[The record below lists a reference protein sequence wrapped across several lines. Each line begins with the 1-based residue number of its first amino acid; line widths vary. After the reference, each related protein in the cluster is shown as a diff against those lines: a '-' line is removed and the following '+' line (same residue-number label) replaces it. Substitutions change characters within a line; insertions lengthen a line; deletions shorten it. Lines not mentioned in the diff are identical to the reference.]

1 VQSKN
6 YARNAFSLVLISAL
20 TCQSLPAHAAEY
32 DAVCGGVRC
41 RLILD
46 GRGFAGPSGFIPT
59 HRIAQWYTGGGEERN
74 VAASAVGATG
84 GAVGGVVLGAIATCW
99 SIILCPIGLIGGG
112 IAGGM
117 GGSKVGKSADFYF
130 TVIGYNQSG
139 NKITQSFNFL
149 NKKPAARMIQE
160 LPAISGLGMGELR
173 SVEEIRAGDARAAE
187 TGTGRPQLPAT
198 IERAPAPGASKALP
212 ANLNDAAP
220 TEAAAAPPAGKS
232 CWSSVVNKPEMAAWA
247 AANTSQAAALK
258 KKYADC

>member
-1 VQSKN
+1 
-6 YARNAFSLVLISAL
+6 
-20 TCQSLPAHAAEY
+20 LPAHAAEY

>member
-1 VQSKN
+1 MATQ
-6 YARNAFSLVLISAL
+6 A
-20 TCQSLPAHAAEY
+20 LPAFAGEY
-32 DAVCGGVRC
+32 DAICAGVRC

-46 GRGFAGPSGFIPT
+46 GKGFAGPAGFIPT
-59 HRIAQWYTGGGEERN
+59 HRIAQWYNGGGEERN

-117 GGSKVGKSADFYF
+117 GGSRVGKSADFYF

-139 NKITQSFNFL
+139 TKVTQSFNFL
-149 NKKPAARMIQE
+149 NKKPAARMMQE

-173 SVEEIRAGDARAAE
+173 SVEEIRAGDTRAAE

-198 IERAPAPGASKALP
+198 IERAPAPASSKALP
-212 ANLNDAAP
+212 ANLDDAVP
-220 TEAAAAPPAGKS
+220 TEAAAAPVGGKR
-232 CWSSVVNKPEMAAWA
+232 CWSPAIPLRSELLA
-247 AANTSQAAALK
+247 S
-258 KKYADC
+258 CS